1 MKDEEEITATF
12 YDWMP
17 KANKHGQMGTVLFF
31 KTDDGEKIA
40 VYMNNRPNFK
50 PFHERCKLEK
60 DGEYWRYRD
69 NISQEEFNGSFRAF
83 QAATL

>member
-1 MKDEEEITATF
+1 MEKVEEITATF

-40 VYMNNRPNFK
+40 VFMNNKANFK
-50 PFHERCKLEK
+50 PLYERCKLEK

-69 NISQEEFNGSFRAF
+69 NVTQKEIYACFPAF